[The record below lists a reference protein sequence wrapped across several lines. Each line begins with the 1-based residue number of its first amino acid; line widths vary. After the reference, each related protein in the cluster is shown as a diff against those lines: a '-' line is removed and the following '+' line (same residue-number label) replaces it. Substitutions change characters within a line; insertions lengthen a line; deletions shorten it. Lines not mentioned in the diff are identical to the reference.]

1 MCARSDHGRFRFE
14 FASDVHKDAASS
26 RIVPA
31 IAEIAEDP
39 SRAFDPVQT
48 FDLQTG
54 LRNFIPQFL
63 RLMEICCREIIQPI
77 GRILMMPVAE
87 ISLNDGGEILVEQ

>member
-1 MCARSDHGRFRFE
+1 MRACSDHGGFRFE
-14 FASDVHKDAASS
+14 FASYVHKDVASS

-31 IAEIAEDP
+31 IDEIAEHP
-39 SRAFDPVQT
+39 SRAFDSVQT
-48 FDLQTG
+48 FDIQTG
-54 LRNFIPQFL
+54 LRNFINQFL

-77 GRILMMPVAE
+77 GRILMMAVAE